1 MRIRIEKREIP
12 SRLMLLL
19 SSALS
24 VSLALAA
31 AAAIFSSY
39 GVDPFEA
46 YRRIFAGS
54 FGSWYGFSETVV
66 KAIPLMVCAVGLSIA
81 FRARLWNIG
90 AEGQLLMGAIGATWV
105 ALSFPGAPPIVL
117 QSTMFALGFS
127 FGAVWGLIPGALRA
141 RFGNQVAITSLMMN
155 YIAERILEYLVYGPW
170 KGPSE
175 WGFPYTS
182 KFSVSAQLPR
192 LAGTRIHSP
201 TLLLGLALAVVLFI
215 LTTKT
220 RFGFEVRVT
229 GENPDA
235 AKYAGMSFFKIALV
249 TMLISGG
256 LAGLAGVGEVAGIQ
270 LRLRTGIS
278 PGYGYTAII
287 VAWLSRLNSLLVV
300 PVSLLFGGLL
310 VGGDAIQLIGLP
322 FAAIDMFN
330 GLILL
335 FVIGGEALIEYKIS
349 VER

>member
-1 MRIRIEKREIP
+1 MKVRIEKREIP
-12 SRLMLLL
+12 SRMMLFLSSILSLLL
-19 SSALS
+19 ALI
-24 VSLALAA
+24 AA
-31 AAAIFSSY
+31 AVIFSSY

-46 YRRIFAGS
+46 YRRVFVGS

-66 KAIPLMVCAVGLSIA
+66 KTIPLMVCAIGLSIA

-105 ALSFPGAPPIVL
+105 ALSFPDAPAVVL
-117 QSTMFALGFS
+117 QSTMYSLGFLL
-127 FGAVWGLIPGALRA
+127 GAVWGLIPGVLRTK
-141 RFGNQVAITSLMMN
+141 FGNQVAITSLMMN
-155 YIAERILEYLVYGPW
+155 YIAARIVEYLVYGPW
-170 KGPSE
+170 KGPGE

-182 KFSVSAQLPR
+182 KFSVAAQLPR
-192 LAGTRIHSP
+192 MPGTRIHSP
-201 TLLLGLALAVVLFI
+201 TLLLGLALAVALYI

-229 GENPDA
+229 GENPNA
-235 AKYAGMSFFKIALV
+235 AKYAGMSFLKIALLS
-249 TMLISGG
+249 MLISGG

-287 VAWLSRLNSLLVV
+287 VVWLSRLNSLLVV

-335 FVIGGEALIEYKIS
+335 FVIGGEVLIEYKIS